1 MDKLHRTMQK
11 AEDLAKHL
19 SQIVAEERQKGGA
32 AGYFAALYL
41 RMTWAVI
48 AGIEAGRFEDGPRM
62 ERLIMVFGA
71 RYLEAYQRCNS
82 GVAAGKAWQAA
93 FEAHRLNRVSI
104 IQHLL
109 LGINAHINLDLGIAA
124 GETSPGPAIET
135 LRKDFD
141 TINAVIAG
149 LVDDIQDRLG
159 SMSFPMRL
167 LDRLAGTADE
177 SVANFS
183 IHAARAASW
192 QAARA
197 YAHAQ
202 PGAERAALISGL
214 DAAAYQLAQ
223 GIVDPGWLANLILV
237 PVRWFE
243 PADVGANIGRLL

>member
-1 MDKLHRTMQK
+1 MDKLYRTMQK

-41 RMTWAVI
+41 RMTQAVI
-48 AGIEAGRFEDGPRM
+48 SGIAAGRFEDGARM
-62 ERLIMVFGA
+62 ECLILVFGA
-71 RYLEAYQRCNS
+71 RYLEAYKRYEAGIS
-82 GVAAGKAWQAA
+82 AGKAWQAA
-93 FEAHRLNRVSI
+93 FEAHRQNRVSI

-109 LGINAHINLDLGIAA
+109 LGINVHINLDLGIAA
-124 GETSPGPAIET
+124 GEIAPGPAIDA

-149 LVDDIQDRLG
+149 LVDDIQERLG

-167 LDRLAGTADE
+167 LDRLAGKADE

-192 QAARA
+192 QAATA

-202 PGAERAALISGL
+202 PGAERAALISAI
-214 DAAAYQLAQ
+214 DETAFQLARR
-223 GIVDPGWLANLILV
+223 IANPGLIAKLVLV

>member
-41 RMTWAVI
+41 RMTRAVI

-71 RYLEAYQRCNS
+71 RYLEAYQRYNS

-93 FEAHRLNRVSI
+93 FEAHQQNRVSI

-124 GETSPGPAIET
+124 GEIAPGPAIET

-197 YAHAQ
+197 CAHAQ

-223 GIVDPGWLANLILV
+223 GIVNPGWLANLILV

>member
-1 MDKLHRTMQK
+1 MDKLLLRMQK
-11 AEDLAKHL
+11 AEDLADRL
-19 SQIVAEERQKGGA
+19 SQIVDVQRQKGGA

-41 RMTWAVI
+41 RMTRAVI
-48 AGIEAGRFEDGPRM
+48 AGIADGRFEDGPRM

-71 RYLEAYQRCNS
+71 RYLEAYSRYS
-82 GVAAGKAWQAA
+82 EGALSGKAWKAA
-93 FEAHRLNRVSI
+93 FDAHEQNRISI

-124 GETSPGPAIET
+124 GEIAPGPAIDS
-135 LRKDFD
+135 LRNDFD

-149 LVDDIQDRLG
+149 LVDDVQDRLG

-167 LDRLAGTADE
+167 LDRLAGNADE
-177 SVANFS
+177 SIANFS
-183 IHAARAASW
+183 IHAARKASW

-202 PGAERAALISGL
+202 PGAARTALMSGM
-214 DAAAYQLAQ
+214 DAAAFQLARR
-223 GIVDPGWLANLILV
+223 IANPGLFANLVLV

-243 PADVGANIGRLL
+243 PADVGSNIGRLI

>member
-41 RMTWAVI
+41 RMTRAVI

-124 GETSPGPAIET
+124 GEIAPGPAIET

-177 SVANFS
+177 SIANFS

-223 GIVDPGWLANLILV
+223 GIVNPGWLANLILV

>member
-41 RMTWAVI
+41 RMTRAVI

-62 ERLIMVFGA
+62 ERLILVFGA
-71 RYLEAYQRCNS
+71 RYLEAYQRYQS

-93 FEAHRLNRVSI
+93 FEAHRINRVSI

-124 GETSPGPAIET
+124 GDIAPGNAIEN
-135 LRKDFD
+135 LRNDFN
-141 TINAVIAG
+141 TINTVIAG

-167 LDRLAGTADE
+167 LDRLAGKADE
-177 SVANFS
+177 SIANFS
-183 IHAARAASW
+183 IHAARKASW
-192 QAARA
+192 QAAKTCAMASEGAERSA
-197 YAHAQ
+197 LVAGLDEAAFQLAKRIAQ
-202 PGAERAALISGL
+202 PGFI
-214 DAAAYQLAQ
+214 
-223 GIVDPGWLANLILV
+223 PNLILV
-237 PVRWFE
+237 PARWFE
-243 PADVGANIGRLL
+243 PADVSANIGRLL

>member
-41 RMTWAVI
+41 RMTRAVI

-223 GIVDPGWLANLILV
+223 GIVNPGWLANLMLV

-243 PADVGANIGRLL
+243 PADVGTNIGRLL

>member
-41 RMTWAVI
+41 RRTRAVI
-48 AGIEAGRFEDGPRM
+48 AGIEAGRFEDGPRL
-62 ERLIMVFGA
+62 ERMIMGCGA
-71 RYLEAYQRCNS
+71 RSLEAYQRCNS

-124 GETSPGPAIET
+124 GEIAPGPAIET

-223 GIVDPGWLANLILV
+223 GIVNPGWLANLILV